1 VSPLAL
7 VTGATRGIGRAVA
20 LGLAEDGYDC
30 IAVYRS
36 RADLAATLED
46 EFRRRGR
53 RCLPVRADVADPA
66 SCESALGPALE
77 EAGAPEV
84 LVNNAGITRDGLFA
98 LMPAED
104 WEMVLDTSLGGFFH
118 VTRMVVRGMI
128 SRRSGRIITLSSV
141 AGQLGT
147 AGQVNYAAAKAG
159 VVGATRALAREL
171 GRYGITVNAVA
182 PGLVATDMLPEAT
195 VRATLPQVPLGRV
208 GRPEEVAAAVRFLAS
223 PGASYV
229 SGQVI
234 GVNGGLHG

>member
-1 VSPLAL
+1 V

-20 LGLAEDGYDC
+20 LGLADDGFDC
-30 IAVYRS
+30 IAAYRA
-36 RADLAATLED
+36 RTDLAATLEE

-53 RCLPVRADVADPA
+53 RCRLARMDVADPA
-66 SCESALGPALE
+66 STESALGPALE
-77 EAGAPEV
+77 EMGAPDV

-98 LMPAED
+98 LMPADD
-104 WEMVLDTSLGGFFH
+104 WNAVVDTSLGGFFQ

-159 VVGATRALAREL
+159 IIGATRALAREM
-171 GRYGITVNAVA
+171 GRYGVTVNAVA

-208 GRPEEVAAAVRFLAS
+208 GTPEEVAAVVRFLAS
-223 PGASYV
+223 EGASYV